1 MSPTSESATGIGL
14 ERRIQALEDRA
25 EIQNLVARYGFVVD
39 DRDMDGVADC
49 FTEDGG
55 FSSVEG
61 KMGARGRQ
69 AVVDQFHDRWAVLGP
84 ANHIVHQHLIEPDPD
99 DPDRATGMVSSHAE
113 VVRNGEVM
121 ITALR
126 YADEYRRCADGRWRF
141 ADRMLSVFYYLRPA
155 DYVEKFGDVMR
166 NLTYEEPV
174 AASIPEALETY
185 RRYYVEHPPRAG

>member
-1 MSPTSESATGIGL
+1 MSDL
-14 ERRIQALEDRA
+14 ERRVQALEDRA
-25 EIQNLVARYGFVVD
+25 EIQNLVARYGFAVD

-49 FTEDGG
+49 FTKDGG
-55 FSSVEG
+55 FSSAEG

-69 AVVDQFHDRWAVLGP
+69 AVVDQFHERWSVLGP
-84 ANHIVHQHLIEPDPD
+84 ANHIVHQHLIELDSD
-99 DPDRATGMVSSHAE
+99 DPDRATGKVSSHAE

-126 YADEYRRCADGRWRF
+126 YADTYRRGSDGRWRF
-141 ADRMLSVFYYLRPA
+141 AERMLSVFYYLKPE
-155 DYVEKFGDVMR
+155 DYVAKFGDVMR

-185 RRYYVEHPPRAG
+185 RNYYEIHPPVA